1 VEIFHIPVM
10 LSEAMGVLN
19 PRSGGIYVDATVGTG
34 GHSEEILKFISSEG
48 RLIGIDRDIEAL
60 KMAQKRLSD
69 KRVILKRGNFS
80 DMKNFLSEHGISEV
94 DGILLDL
101 GISMLQL
108 KNPERGFSFTSDK
121 RLDMRMDRDQEF
133 SAWDVVNKYPEKE
146 LDRIFREF
154 GEEHFAKKISKAI
167 IRWRSKKT
175 IDTCSELSGIVQRVY
190 GRRGRIHPAT
200 KTFQALRIEVNRELD
215 ELRAGLDS
223 SLRLLKKAGRL
234 CIISYHS
241 LEDRIVKHFM
251 ADSSKKGLLK
261 VIIKKPIVPSPE
273 ELRSNPSSRSAKLRG
288 AERI

>member
-1 VEIFHIPVM
+1 M
-10 LSEAMGVLN
+10 LSEAMGVLS

-80 DMKNFLSEHGISEV
+80 DMKNLLSEHGIFEV
-94 DGILLDL
+94 DGILFDL
-101 GISMLQL
+101 GVSMLQL
-108 KNPERGFSFTSDK
+108 KNSERGFSFTSDK

-223 SLRLLKKAGRL
+223 SLRLLKKEGRL

-261 VIIKKPIVPSPE
+261 VIIKKPIVPGPE

>member
-1 VEIFHIPVM
+1 M
-10 LSEAMGVLN
+10 LREAVGVLN
-19 PRSGGIYVDATVGTG
+19 PRPGGIYVDATVGTG

-48 RLIGIDRDIEAL
+48 RLIGIDRDSEAL
-60 KMAQKRLSD
+60 KMARKRLSD
-69 KRVILKRGNFS
+69 KRIILKKGNFS
-80 DMKNFLSEHGISEV
+80 DMESILSEHGISKV
-94 DGILLDL
+94 DGILFDL

-108 KNPERGFSFTSDK
+108 KNPERGFSFISDR
-121 RLDMRMDRDQEF
+121 RLDMRMDQHQEF

-175 IDTCSELSGIVQRVY
+175 IDTCSELAEIVQRVY

-200 KTFQALRIEVNRELD
+200 KIFQALRIEVNSELD

-223 SLRLLKKAGRL
+223 SLRLLKKEGRL

-251 ADSSKKGLLK
+251 ADSSKTGLLK
-261 VIIKKPIVPSPE
+261 AIIKKPIMPGPE